1 MTQKEKIKD
10 YFKTGRTL
18 TSWDAIQKFNC
29 TRLAAVV
36 DKLKREGM
44 NIESII
50 KTNKD
55 NNKRYAESV
64 CKDVFVDQNQTS
76 LF

>member
-36 DKLKREGM
+36 DKLK
-44 NIESII
+44 IE
-50 KTNKD
+50 
-55 NNKRYAESV
+55 
-64 CKDVFVDQNQTS
+64 
-76 LF
+76 

>member
-18 TSWDAIQKFNC
+18 PSWDAIQKFNC

-55 NNKRYAESV
+55 NNKRYAEYV
-64 CKDVFVDQNQTS
+64 CKDLFVDQNQTS